1 MLTEP
6 GVGRLSFIEFQMPTL
21 VEKPPKGQGWFH
33 EIKYDGYRTQ
43 LIIQRGKVQAFTR
56 NGFDWTDRN
65 SPIVRAAAE
74 LNAKR
79 AIIDGEATVL
89 GTTGRP
95 DLFARPIIRSP
106 GRIFQ
111 PNIPDCCG
119 QHRTIVRFVHG
130 VDVGQVGHCGIATKR
145 AVLRHFQ

>member
-33 EIKYDGYRTQ
+33 DIKYDGYRTQ
-43 LIIQRGKVQAFTR
+43 LIIQRGKVQTCTR
-56 NGFDWTDRN
+56 NGFDWTDRY
-65 SPIVRAAAE
+65 SPIVRTAAE

-79 AIIDGEATVL
+79 AIIDGEATVF

-95 DLFARPIIRSP
+95 EFFARPNYPIT
-106 GRIFQ
+106 
-111 PNIPDCCG
+111 
-119 QHRTIVRFVHG
+119 RTNF
-130 VDVGQVGHCGIATKR
+130 
-145 AVLRHFQ
+145 

>member
-1 MLTEP
+1 MLTGP

-56 NGFDWTDRN
+56 NGFDWTDRY

-89 GTTGRP
+89 GTARASGPLRATQLSDHP
-95 DLFARPIIRSP
+95 DEFFNQTFL
-106 GRIFQ
+106 
-111 PNIPDCCG
+111 
-119 QHRTIVRFVHG
+119 TI
-130 VDVGQVGHCGIATKR
+130 A
-145 AVLRHFQ
+145 A